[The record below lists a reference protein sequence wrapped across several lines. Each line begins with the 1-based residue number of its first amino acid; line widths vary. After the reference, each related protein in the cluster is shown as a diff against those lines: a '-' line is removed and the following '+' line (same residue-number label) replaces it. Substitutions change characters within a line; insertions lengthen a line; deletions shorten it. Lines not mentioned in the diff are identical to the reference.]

1 MIDEIESPLILT
13 SRCFDDFKTFAT
25 HIADWE
31 NRVYTC
37 TIRVWIEQKRT
48 IRKIHFRLIFACTTI
63 FSVEE
68 YTNYYSRF
76 SERWSSQRNSVILD
90 SRLILS
96 GRTDFGCVKN
106 RGPRC
111 MYDVQ
116 GLFSRHRGT
125 TFHSVHSRGTVYLR
139 SSYLLYL
146 FFVLSM
152 VEQST
157 SKQKSIYD
165 TR

>member
-1 MIDEIESPLILT
+1 MYVAKVLKLSKHRGLRKSSLYLYDT
-13 SRCFDDFKTFAT
+13 SAY
-25 HIADWE
+25 
-31 NRVYTC
+31 VYGSNG
-37 TIRVWIEQKRT
+37 T

-68 YTNYYSRF
+68 YINYHCRF
-76 SERWSSQRNSVILD
+76 SERRSSQRNSVILD
-90 SRLILS
+90 SCLILS

-111 MYDVQ
+111 TYDVQ
-116 GLFSRHRGT
+116 GLSSRHRGT
-125 TFHSVHSRGTVYLR
+125 PFHSVHSRGTMYLR
-139 SSYLLYL
+139 SGYLLYL
-146 FFVLSM
+146 FFVLST

-157 SKQKSIYD
+157 SKQKSICD